1 MNIRIKTAMSVVT
14 LASAMVS
21 LAPATSASA
30 SVSAS
35 CGSGYSYIDSYPL
48 KDPWGEKSSTVKLYL
63 YYNGSTGKNCAYT
76 STTEWTDTE
85 KYMFV
90 TLSSSSDG
98 PYGDYGYYRYYAGP
112 VYAYAR
118 NQCVS
123 LSGGL
128 DAPGSG
134 AGAEKYRV
142 SVHNVHCG

>member
-1 MNIRIKTAMSVVT
+1 MYLRTRFATFVVA
-14 LASAMVS
+14 LASAGMS
-21 LAPATSASA
+21 LVPATSASASA

-35 CGSGYSYIDSYPL
+35 CGSGYSYVDSYPL
-48 KDPWGEKSSTVKLYL
+48 MDSWGEKSSTIKLYL

-76 STTEWTDTE
+76 STTEWTDIS

-98 PYGDYGYYRYYAGP
+98 PYGDNGYYRYYAGP
-112 VYAYAR
+112 VYVSAR
-118 NQCVS
+118 HECVS

-128 DAPGSG
+128 DLPGLDG
-134 AGAEKYRV
+134 EKYRV